1 MKAAAV
7 ATAASPRSRLADLFV
22 FTKVRVN
29 LLVVATT
36 AGGFYMA
43 SPDGMNVALLAF
55 TVVGTALVAGGAAA
69 LNQISERDIDLL
81 MHRTRH
87 RPLPDGRM
95 GLTEARAIAWAASIG
110 GVLLL
115 AVTANMLAAAVAAIT
130 LVTYAH
136 VYTPMKRVTSFST
149 VVGAVPGALPPVIG
163 WAAAR
168 NSVDAPAWALFL
180 IVFLWQL
187 PHFLAIA
194 WLYREDYGRAGLP
207 MLPVVDPDGA
217 STARQSLLYATALVP
232 VSILPSALGLAGPV
246 YAASALAL
254 GLAFIAVGIRFA
266 MSRTKPNARLLFLTS
281 LVYLPAVWI
290 VMMVDRN

>member
-1 MKAAAV
+1 MPVAV
-7 ATAASPRSRLADLFV
+7 PHSRLGDLFV

-43 SPDGMNVALLAF
+43 SPDAMNIGLLLG
-55 TVVGTALVAGGAAA
+55 TVIGTALVAGGAAA
-69 LNQISERDIDLL
+69 LNQISERDIDGL
-81 MHRTRH
+81 MNRTRR

-95 GLTEARAIAWAASIG
+95 KLGEARAIAWACSIG
-110 GVLLL
+110 GVAML
-115 AVTANMLAAAVAAIT
+115 AVIANPLTAAVAAVT
-130 LVTYAH
+130 LVTYAW
-136 VYTPMKRVTSFST
+136 VYTPMKRSTSFST

-168 NSVDAPAWALFL
+168 NSLDAPAWALFF

-194 WLYREDYGRAGLP
+194 WLYREDYARASLP

-217 STARQSLLYATALVP
+217 STARQALLYATALIP
-232 VSILPSALGLAGPV
+232 MSLLPAALRMTGPIYPIAAGV
-246 YAASALAL
+246 L
-254 GLAFIAVGIRFA
+254 GVAFVAVGIRFA

-281 LVYLPAVWI
+281 LIYLPAVWI
-290 VMMVDRN
+290 AMMVDRS

>member
-1 MKAAAV
+1 MKAAALATV
-7 ATAASPRSRLADLFV
+7 ASSRSRLADLFV

-43 SPDGMNVALLAF
+43 SPDGMNLPLLAF
-55 TVVGTALVAGGAAA
+55 TVIGTALVAGGAAA

-95 GLTEARAIAWAASIG
+95 GLTEARVIAWAASIG
-110 GVLLL
+110 GVALL
-115 AVTANMLAAAVAAIT
+115 AATSNLLAAAVAAVT
-130 LVTYAH
+130 LVIYAH

-149 VVGAVPGALPPVIG
+149 VVGAVPGALPPLIG

-168 NSVDAPAWALFL
+168 QSLDAPAWALFL

-232 VSILPSALGLAGPV
+232 VSILPAALGLAGPI
-246 YAASALAL
+246 YAAGALAL
-254 GLAFIAVGIRFA
+254 GLAFIAVCGRFA
-266 MSRTKPNARLLFLTS
+266 MSRTKRNARLLFLTS

-290 VMMVDRN
+290 LMMIDRT

>member
-1 MKAAAV
+1 MTAETIAAV
-7 ATAASPRSRLADLFV
+7 SPRSRLADLFV

-43 SPDGMNVALLAF
+43 SPDGMNLAVLAATVA
-55 TVVGTALVAGGAAA
+55 GTGLVAGGAAG

-81 MHRTRH
+81 MVRTRQ
-87 RPLPDGRM
+87 RPLPGGRM
-95 GLTEARAIAWAASIG
+95 GLGEARAIAWAAALC
-110 GVLLL
+110 GVALL
-115 AVTANMLAAAVAAIT
+115 ALTSNMLAAAIAALT
-130 LVTYAH
+130 LLIYAH

-149 VVGAVPGALPPVIG
+149 VVGAVPGALPPMIG

-168 NSVDAPAWALFL
+168 GTIDAPAWALFL

-232 VSILPSALGLAGPV
+232 VSILPSALGLAGPW

-254 GLAFIAVGIRFA
+254 GIAFIAFGIRFA
-266 MSRTKPNARLLFLTS
+266 MRRTKPNARLLFLVS
-281 LVYLPAVWI
+281 LIYLPAVWV
-290 VMMVDRN
+290 VMMMDRA

>member
-7 ATAASPRSRLADLFV
+7 ATAASPLSRLADLFV

-43 SPDGMNVALLAF
+43 SPDGMNVLVLAF
-55 TVVGTALVAGGAAA
+55 TVAGTALVAGGAAA

-87 RPLPDGRM
+87 RPLPDGRI
-95 GLTEARAIAWAASIG
+95 GLAEARAIAWSASIG
-110 GVLLL
+110 GVVLL
-115 AVTANMLAAAVAAIT
+115 AVTANLLAAAVAAIT

-149 VVGAVPGALPPVIG
+149 VVGAVPGALPPMIG

-168 NSVDAPAWALFL
+168 NSIDAPAWALFL

-232 VSILPSALGLAGPV
+232 VSILPSALGLAGPI

-254 GLAFIAVGIRFA
+254 GLAFIAVGVRFA
-266 MSRTKPNARLLFLTS
+266 MSRTKANARLLFLTS

-290 VMMVDRN
+290 LMMFDRT

>member
-1 MKAAAV
+1 MKAVALAAV
-7 ATAASPRSRLADLFV
+7 SPRSRLADLFV

-43 SPDGMNVALLAF
+43 SPDGMDLMVLAA
-55 TVVGTALVAGGAAA
+55 TVIGTALVAGGAAA

-81 MHRTRH
+81 MARTRH

-95 GLTEARAIAWAASIG
+95 GLTEARVIAWAASIG
-110 GVLLL
+110 GVVL
-115 AVTANMLAAAVAAIT
+115 LAAAANLLAAVVAAVT
-130 LVTYAH
+130 LVVYAH

-168 NSVDAPAWALFL
+168 NSLDAPAWALFL

-194 WLYREDYGRAGLP
+194 WLYREDYSRAGLP

-232 VSILPSALGLAGPV
+232 VSILPSALGLAGPW

-254 GLAFIAVGIRFA
+254 GIAFIAFGIRFA
-266 MSRTKPNARLLFLTS
+266 MTRTKPNARLLFLVS
-281 LVYLPAVWI
+281 LIYLPAVWV
-290 VMMVDRN
+290 VMMIDRT

>member
-7 ATAASPRSRLADLFV
+7 PIAAPRSRLADLFV

-43 SPDGMNVALLAF
+43 SPDAMNIPLLIT

-69 LNQISERDIDLL
+69 LNQISERDIDAL
-81 MHRTRH
+81 MNRTRR

-95 GLTEARAIAWAASIG
+95 TLRDAHVVAWVSSLG
-110 GVLLL
+110 GVAL
-115 AVTANMLAAAVAAIT
+115 LAAAANLLTAAIAALT
-130 LVTYAH
+130 LITYAW
-136 VYTPMKRVTSFST
+136 VYTPMKRTTSFST
-149 VVGAVPGALPPVIG
+149 VVGAVPGALPPMIG

-168 NSVDAPAWALFL
+168 NSVDAPAWALFF

-194 WLYREDYGRAGLP
+194 WLYREDYARASLP

-217 STARQSLLYATALVP
+217 STARQSLLYATALIPISV
-232 VSILPSALGLAGPV
+232 LPAALRMAGPI
-246 YAASALAL
+246 YAVTALVL
-254 GLAFIAVGIRFA
+254 SLAFVAVGIRFA

-281 LVYLPAVWI
+281 LLYLPGVWI
-290 VMMVDRN
+290 AMMVDRT

>member
-1 MKAAAV
+1 MRAAAL
-7 ATAASPRSRLADLFV
+7 AASPRSRLADLFV

-43 SPDGMNVALLAF
+43 SPDGMDLMGLAT
-55 TVVGTALVAGGAAA
+55 TVIGTALVAGGAAA

-81 MHRTRH
+81 MARTRH

-95 GLTEARAIAWAASIG
+95 GLTEARVIAWAASIG
-110 GVLLL
+110 GVAL
-115 AVTANMLAAAVAAIT
+115 LAAAANLLAALVAAVT
-130 LVTYAH
+130 LVVYAH

-194 WLYREDYGRAGLP
+194 WLYREDYSRAGLP

-232 VSILPSALGLAGPV
+232 VSILPSALGLAGPI
-246 YAASALAL
+246 YAAGALAL
-254 GLAFIAVGIRFA
+254 GMAFIAVGIRFA
-266 MSRTKPNARLLFLTS
+266 MARTKPNARLLFLTS
-281 LVYLPAVWI
+281 LVYLPAVWML
-290 VMMVDRN
+290 MMLNRN

>member
-1 MKAAAV
+1 MKTAAV
-7 ATAASPRSRLADLFV
+7 PAVSPRSRLADLFV

-43 SPDGMNVALLAF
+43 SPDGMNVAVLAA
-55 TVVGTALVAGGAAA
+55 TVAGTALVAGGAAG

-81 MHRTRH
+81 MVRTRQ

-95 GLTEARAIAWAASIG
+95 GVGEARAIAWSASIG
-110 GVLLL
+110 GIVL
-115 AVTANMLAAAVAAIT
+115 LAAAANLLAAAIAALT

-149 VVGAVPGALPPVIG
+149 VVGAVPGALPPMIG

-168 NSVDAPAWALFL
+168 GTVDAPAWALFL

-232 VSILPSALGLAGPV
+232 VSILPAALGLAGPI

-254 GLAFIAVGIRFA
+254 GIAFIAFGIRFA
-266 MSRTKPNARLLFLTS
+266 TARTKPNARLLFFVS
-281 LVYLPAVWI
+281 LLYLPAVWI
-290 VMMVDRN
+290 VMMLDRA